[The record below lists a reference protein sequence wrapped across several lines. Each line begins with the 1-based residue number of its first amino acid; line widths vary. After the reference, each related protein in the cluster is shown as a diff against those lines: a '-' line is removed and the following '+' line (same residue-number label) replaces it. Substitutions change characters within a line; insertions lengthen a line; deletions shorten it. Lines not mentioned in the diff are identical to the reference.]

1 MQGCRSH
8 ARTRLV
14 RLVTVVLAA
23 AVVVGAATAQALTVQ
38 VEADARDVFDALA
51 TAYPGELAI
60 TDAGAEVVLRLGSV
74 AWDDRS
80 RVAVTGD
87 VVLER
92 LSATETAAA
101 FQRFAA
107 GVEGQRA
114 LIAAGLLPAT
124 VTVVDQTGRSVV
136 VPQPVERVFS
146 GYGVATYLVYALG
159 AGDRLVVGNYLGAR
173 DPDGAAAMERIDPRF
188 PERNAET
195 PADTTNVEF
204 VASLGTDLVL
214 AGGNSEWVGPV
225 EAIGIAV
232 LGFAGET
239 PERMR
244 EAVRIA
250 GSALGPDAAARA
262 EAWVAYYD
270 RVLADVERVV
280 SGLAERPRVLFTGTE
295 RTRVA
300 SGAMYQTAIIE
311 LAGGVSVSAHLTGS
325 WNDVDIEQ
333 VLTWNPEVV
342 LVPPYGRASVGAV
355 TEDAEWQLL
364 DAVRDG
370 AVYRVPKLVAPW
382 DTPVPDSVLAIVWLA
397 ETLHGDLTGLDCAAE
412 TRFFYERFY
421 DYAIDDEEISTLCQR

>member
-1 MQGCRSH
+1 MQGCR
-8 ARTRLV
+8 RTAFIRSWL
-14 RLVTVVLAA
+14 LAA
-23 AVVVGAATAQALTVQ
+23 ASLVALTASVASAQGLRVEVHPDAQA
-38 VEADARDVFDALA
+38 AFAALA
-51 TAYPGELAI
+51 AAYHAPLAQDA
-60 TDAGAEVVLRLGSV
+60 TDAELVLRPGSV

-80 RVAVTGD
+80 SVAVTD
-87 VVLER
+87 SLVLER
-92 LSATETAAA
+92 LLEDEAAVA

-107 GVEGQRA
+107 GPDAQRA
-114 LIAAGLLPAT
+114 LIDAGLLPAS
-124 VTVVDQTGRSVV
+124 VIVVDQTGRSVV

-173 DPDGAAAMERIDPRF
+173 DPEGAAAMERIDPRF

-214 AGGNSEWVGPV
+214 AGGSSEWTGPV

-250 GSALGPDAAARA
+250 GAALGPDAAARA
-262 EAWVAYYD
+262 EAWVSYYD
-270 RVLADVERVV
+270 RVLADVERAV
-280 SGLAERPRVLFTGTE
+280 SDLEARPRVLFTGTE

-300 SGAMYQTAIIE
+300 SGAMYQSAIID
-311 LAGGVSVSAHLTGS
+311 LAGGVSVSTHLSGS
-325 WNDVDIEQ
+325 WNDVDVEQ

-342 LVPPYGRASVGAV
+342 LVPPYGRASVAAV
-355 TEDAEWQLL
+355 VEDAEWRLL

-397 ETLHGDLTGLDCAAE
+397 ETLHGELSGLDCAAE

-421 DYAIDDEEISTLCQR
+421 DYAISDAEVSALCQR